1 MNLSD
6 YRKGYECLAK
16 LREVGKI
23 IASMDCSLQEQNTL
37 LAPVSDAVDTIN
49 VALAKGRKEAES
61 EIFIEPTS
69 FRGFIQNVI
78 NYFRNDQRTN

>member
-6 YRKGYECLAK
+6 YQKGHEALEK

-37 LAPVSDAVDTIN
+37 LAPVADAVDTIN
-49 VALAKGRKEAES
+49 VALAKGRKQAES
-61 EIFIEPTS
+61 EVFIEPTS
-69 FRGFIQNVI
+69 FRGFIQNII
-78 NYFRNDQRTN
+78 NYLKND